1 MESRGSATR
10 TPASPHNDT
19 SAPPGP
25 SLHIKPPP
33 LRTPSQTQKTSP
45 LSARYQS
52 AGNYNSEDEAFIEGP
67 EEIKTWRSGE
77 QFQHPLSQTDDDPW
91 MTCNGI
97 VGKFDKD
104 MCDVW
109 KDEIQNLLIF
119 AGLFSA
125 VVTAFTIESYQLLK
139 GNSVTAHSERIN
151 ILWFVSLSLSL
162 ATVSIGIVCMQW
174 LREFQRDANLPP
186 KDSVALRQMR
196 YEGLLK
202 WRVPGILSVLPLL
215 LQGGLVLFLA
225 GLLDLLWHLNHK
237 VAIAVTTVVAG
248 PMLFLAVTTVLP
260 ALQVII
266 TQDRHLRIAQCP
278 YKSPQSWAFYRVAI
292 FSARF
297 ALYVD
302 QYMRGQNQRIA
313 TKRGVLRCLSQVRNW
328 LQYDIYWW
336 QLREAFSVN
345 AAGEPCLT
353 TDSHDIIGGL
363 VWIAEASL
371 HSIPWLS
378 AVQACFRDLD
388 SLPAVKALRLL
399 FRTKGDLSVPS
410 ELRVVRDPVIH
421 QDIVAA
427 HVLSYFREHN
437 HQLHEFLLPHRTE
450 LYVRIRNSSVGSYN
464 MKDGVTCPVSTFHD
478 VKQLPKDIYIQFLY
492 CFSSLLSKKD
502 VKQEDMDAAW
512 YIFVIILR
520 DPQLPDLDSRRALE
534 RFLGS
539 LERWVNET
547 EGPARLRP
555 VEGLVDHILAFHRS
569 RAYALIR
576 ERVPECLPLFS
587 SVLGSLD
594 DAVVQYG
601 FPESFSRMPD
611 VDYWWGLA
619 MEMRVD
625 DTPVPGDTQ

>member
-1 MESRGSATR
+1 M
-10 TPASPHNDT
+10 
-19 SAPPGP
+19 
-25 SLHIKPPP
+25 
-33 LRTPSQTQKTSP
+33 
-45 LSARYQS
+45 
-52 AGNYNSEDEAFIEGP
+52 
-67 EEIKTWRSGE
+67 
-77 QFQHPLSQTDDDPW
+77 
-91 MTCNGI
+91 
-97 VGKFDKD
+97 
-104 MCDVW
+104 
-109 KDEIQNLLIF
+109 
-119 AGLFSA
+119 
-125 VVTAFTIESYQLLK
+125 VTAFTIESYQLLK
-139 GNSVTAHSERIN
+139 GNSVTAYSERIN

-202 WRVPGILSVLPLL
+202 WRVPGILRALPLL
-215 LQGGLVLFLA
+215 LQGGLVIFLA

-237 VAIAVTTVVAG
+237 VAIAVTIVVAG

-297 ALYVD
+297 ALYID
-302 QYMRGQNQRIA
+302 QYVRGHHPRIA
-313 TKRGVLRCLSQVRNW
+313 TKRGVLRYLSQVRDW

-353 TDSHDIIGGL
+353 TDSHDIIRGL
-363 VWIAEASL
+363 VWIAEASV
-371 HSIPWLS
+371 HSIPWIG

-399 FRTKGDLSVPS
+399 HHTKGDLSVPS
-410 ELRVVRDPVIH
+410 ELRVVRDPAIH
-421 QDIVAA
+421 QDVVAA
-427 HVLSYFREHN
+427 HVLSYFREQN

-464 MKDGVTCPVSTFHD
+464 MKDGITCPVSTFRD
-478 VKQLPKDIYIQFLY
+478 VKQLPKGSSSALNPPCNVHCLTIFSLDIQFQFLY
-492 CFSSLLSKKD
+492 CFSSLLAEKD
-502 VKQEDMDAAW
+502 VKQDDMDAAW

-520 DPQLPDLDSRRALE
+520 DPQLPDLESRRALE
-534 RFLGS
+534 KFLGS

-547 EGPARLRP
+547 EGPARLRL

-569 RAYALIR
+569 RAYAIMR
-576 ERVPECLPLFS
+576 ERVPECLPLFA

-619 MEMRVD
+619 MEMRAN

>member
-1 MESRGSATR
+1 MDDLQWHRGEIRQGHVRRMERRNTE
-10 TPASPHNDT
+10 
-19 SAPPGP
+19 P
-25 SLHIKPPP
+25 SHICELFLA
-33 LRTPSQTQKTSP
+33 LRLFVNVQPSV
-45 LSARYQS
+45 
-52 AGNYNSEDEAFIEGP
+52 
-67 EEIKTWRSGE
+67 
-77 QFQHPLSQTDDDPW
+77 FQ
-91 MTCNGI
+91 
-97 VGKFDKD
+97 
-104 MCDVW
+104 
-109 KDEIQNLLIF
+109 

-139 GNSVTAHSERIN
+139 GNAVTAHSERIN
-151 ILWFVSLSLSL
+151 IFWFISLSLSL
-162 ATVSIGIVCMQW
+162 AAVSIGIVCMQW

-215 LQGGLVLFLA
+215 LQAGLVLFLT

-237 VAIAVTTVVAG
+237 VAIAVTIVVAG

-266 TQDRHLRIAQCP
+266 TRDRHLRIAQCP
-278 YKSPQSWAFYRVAI
+278 YKSPQSWAFYRLAI

-297 ALYVD
+297 ALYID
-302 QYMRGQNQRIA
+302 QYLSGHHQRIA
-313 TKRGVLRCLSQVRNW
+313 SKRGVLRYLSQVPNW

-345 AAGEPCLT
+345 VAGEPCLT
-353 TDSHDIIGGL
+353 TDGHDIIRGL

-371 HSIPWLS
+371 HSIPWIS
-378 AVQACFRDLD
+378 AVQTCFRDLD

-399 FRTKGDLSVPS
+399 LRGRGDLSVPS
-410 ELRVVRDPVIH
+410 ELRVIHDPAIH
-421 QDIVAA
+421 QDVIAA
-427 HVLSYFREHN
+427 HVLSYFREQN

-450 LYVRIRNSSVGSYN
+450 LYVRIRNSSVGSYG
-464 MKDGVTCPVSTFHD
+464 MKDGVTNPLSTFRD
-478 VKQLPKDIYIQFLY
+478 VKELPKGSSSALNPLHCLTILSLDIHIQFLY
-492 CFSSLLSKKD
+492 CFSSLLAEKD

-512 YIFVIILR
+512 YIFVLILR
-520 DPQLPDLDSRRALE
+520 DPQLPDLESRRALE
-534 RFLGS
+534 KFLAS
-539 LERWVNET
+539 LERWVSET

-555 VEGLVDHILAFHRS
+555 VECLVDHILAFHRS
-569 RAYALIR
+569 RAFAVMG
-576 ERVPECLPLFS
+576 ERVPECLPLFA

-619 MEMRVD
+619 MEMRVY